1 MIMMIIILAF
11 CIFIIN
17 NPKAKVIKAIKETNK
32 EMSYRKTFFEKAT
45 GEKDFLRIYEII
57 LMVIMS
63 LSHLIF
69 HMVECH

>member
-17 NPKAKVIKAIKETNK
+17 NSKAKVIKAIKETNK

-45 GEKDFLRIYEII
+45 GGKDFLRI
-57 LMVIMS
+57 MK
-63 LSHLIF
+63 
-69 HMVECH
+69 